1 MYFKRDKYAMFG
13 LFSLQINQGKE
24 NVLFLLVQ
32 CNANTV
38 ATYKVVINNTRY
50 F

>member
-1 MYFKRDKYAMFG
+1 MFG

-24 NVLFLLVQ
+24 NVLFLLVKF
-32 CNANTV
+32 NANTV
-38 ATYKVVINNTRY
+38 ATYMFVINNKRY